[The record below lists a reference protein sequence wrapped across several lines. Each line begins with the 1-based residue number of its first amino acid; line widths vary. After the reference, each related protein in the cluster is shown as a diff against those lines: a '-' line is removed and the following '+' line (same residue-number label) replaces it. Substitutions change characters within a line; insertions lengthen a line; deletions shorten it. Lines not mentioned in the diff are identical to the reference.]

1 MESRGTAMNVYD
13 YNENIKIIQEKPSI
27 ETVVAYLKT
36 NIQGCYV
43 GDAEI
48 ADLKILYPNVSYKD
62 LRRVFYEAINKKP
75 MQPVSY
81 MTRRLRV
88 LKPESDPFNT
98 QVRSYS
104 NTGRRI
110 EKGIDWQARYAEIRD
125 KRVQEE
131 QQYDQQHGAGSW
143 RKKQDQ
149 ECQQVHLGFVELEKH
164 TTTPQQGETKSYDF
178 RSDKA
183 KAWYNNLIQGVC
195 DEMKAEAQRRKK
207 ERQKELAKKQERA
220 EVRRELKKL
229 AKNV

>member
-1 MESRGTAMNVYD
+1 M
-13 YNENIKIIQEKPSI
+13 KEKPSI
-27 ETVVAYLKT
+27 ETIVSYLKT

-48 ADLKILYPNVSYKD
+48 AELKILYPNVSSKD

-88 LKPESDPFNT
+88 LKPEGDPFNT

-110 EKGIDWQARYAEIRD
+110 EKGVDWQARYAEIRD
-125 KRVQEE
+125 KRAEE
-131 QQYDQQHGAGSW
+131 ERQYDQQHGAGSW

-149 ECQQVHLGFVELEKH
+149 ECRQIHLGFVELEKH
-164 TTTPQQGETKSYDF
+164 TTTPQQ
-178 RSDKA
+178 A
-183 KAWYNNLIQGVC
+183 
-195 DEMKAEAQRRKK
+195 
-207 ERQKELAKKQERA
+207 ERA
-220 EVRRELKKL
+220 
-229 AKNV
+229 KNTPIY